1 MKKVQ
6 NSQSKSLKRILAIAL
21 FLMVST
27 LTFAQQRVTGTVKD
41 AQGEPLAGV
50 SVIEVGT
57 QNGVITDINGNY
69 TLTVKNGASLT
80 FSYVGFEPQTVKAK
94 STLNIGLIED
104 NELLSEVVVVGYGTM
119 QRKDVSSSIT
129 TVKSEDFNKGA
140 YTDPAQLLQGKVPGL
155 MITNTSDP
163 SGAGSISLRGTSSF
177 REGAMEPYYIID
189 GVPGVDL
196 SLISPDDIESID
208 VLRDATATAI
218 YGSKA
223 ANGVIIVTTKKGRKN
238 EMASVTYS
246 GYVSAS
252 QAMTLDMMDG
262 DQLRQYAKDN
272 DFQLPNDLGVNTDWQ
287 KEVLRTGI
295 AHNHNISIIGGG
307 EKSQYSASV
316 NYFKNE
322 GVIRH
327 TDRERLNARTFV
339 QTKTLNDR
347 LELSLSL
354 NGSITN
360 NNHIL
365 TGTDGA
371 SVINAMYY
379 FSPLQP
385 VTNEDGSWYDGT
397 GVTSMNYNPVA
408 MANEDRRFFKRKF
421 LQGVGKAAFTITK
434 GLVWNLT
441 LSLENQQYLFN
452 GYDTTKSQLPS
463 YASKHGMAERNSSES
478 QKRQLETYINYDKTF
493 AKKHKLALMAGYS
506 WEQGDNNDGFGMK
519 TYNFYDDQLSYY
531 NLTMGNSFN
540 INDMNQFS
548 LSTLRMISFYGRL
561 NYSFDSRYILQ
572 VTMRRDGSSAFGKNH
587 RWGNFPSASLAWRII
602 DEKFMKNQKV
612 FSDLKLRAGYGIS
625 GNSFGFNAFT
635 ANKTLGTNSWF
646 DYIDADGNVS
656 NYHLFYYL
664 RNDNPD
670 LKWEKTAMTNIGLD
684 FGFLKN
690 RLTGTIEVYDKT
702 TSDLIYSYLVSQSR
716 YEFGYMDAN
725 VGTIRNRGIELMINA
740 VPVQTKD
747 FRWNT
752 AFNIS
757 HNVNKVTKMS
767 NALHSTDYVNV
778 GNPGIGGY
786 SFSTVERV
794 QEGYPVGQF
803 FVWEW
808 AGYNE
813 AGNSLFNEYD
823 EDGNLIGTTTNPQ
836 EKDRVAKGC
845 AQPKVTFGWNNTF
858 NYKNWSLTAFI
869 QGVAGNKIFNA
880 TRAYFSSINMVTT
893 GKNVLASVA
902 TDQRFTDAAAQ
913 APSDRYLENG
923 SYVRLANLQLAY
935 DFGKIGNYINNIQ
948 IYASANNLLTITKYK
963 GIDPEVNLGGMAPGI
978 DNRETRYPHT
988 RSAMVGI
995 KVNFGG
1001 GKAKKAEAAAPQYI
1015 EKVIEK
1021 PVEVEKVVTKE
1032 VTKEVYTGNGVH
1044 VVCFAQGKYELTAE
1058 AKAELDNVKGSCD
1071 VVAYASPEGDV
1082 DANKTLSENR
1092 AKAVADY
1099 LTSKGVKVNKVAGE
1113 GAKNEASNRIAIVTV
1128 K

>member
-94 STLNIGLIED
+94 STLNIGLVED

-129 TVKSEDFNKGA
+129 TVKADDFNKGA
-140 YTDPAQLLQGKVPGL
+140 FTDPAQLLQGKVPGL

-163 SGAGSISLRGTSSF
+163 TGAGSISLRGTSSF
-177 REGAMEPYYIID
+177 REGAMEPYYVVD

-196 SLISPDDIESID
+196 SLIAPDDIESID

-223 ANGVIIVTTKKGRKN
+223 ANGVIIVTTKKGNKDDK
-238 EMASVTYS
+238 ASVTYN
-246 GYVSAS
+246 GYVQAS
-252 QAMTLDMMDG
+252 RARTLDMMDG
-262 DQLRQYAKDN
+262 EQLRQYAKDN
-272 DFQLPNDLGVNTDWQ
+272 DFQLPNDLGQNTNWQ
-287 KEVLRTGI
+287 DEVLRTGI
-295 AHNHNISIIGGG
+295 AHNHNISIVGGSG
-307 EKSQYSASV
+307 KSQYSASV

-322 GVIRH
+322 GVIRQ
-327 TDRERLNARTFV
+327 TNRERLNARTFV
-339 QTKTLNDR
+339 QTKTLNDK
-347 LELSLSL
+347 LELSLSV

-360 NNHIL
+360 NNHVL

-397 GVTSMNYNPVA
+397 GVTSMNYNPVV
-408 MANEDRRFFKRKF
+408 MLNEDRRFFKNKF
-421 LQGVGKAAFTITK
+421 LQGVGKAAWTITK

-441 LSLENQQYLFN
+441 LSLENNQYLFN

-463 YASKHGMAERNSSES
+463 FASKHGVAERNSTES
-478 QKRQLETYINYDKTF
+478 QKRQLETYVNFDKTF
-493 AKKHKLALMAGYS
+493 NKVHKLALMAGYS
-506 WEQGDNNDGFGMK
+506 WEQGDNGDGFGLSA
-519 TYNFYDDQLSYY
+519 YNFYDDALSYY
-531 NLTMGNSFN
+531 NLAMANSFN
-540 INDMNQFS
+540 INDIHSFN
-548 LSTLRMISFYGRL
+548 LSSLRMISFYGRL
-561 NYSFDSRYILQ
+561 NYSFDSRYIFQ

-587 RWGNFPSASLAWRII
+587 RWGNFPSASVAWRII

-625 GNSFGFNAFT
+625 GNSFGFDAFT
-635 ANKTLGTNSWF
+635 AIRTLGTNGWF
-646 DYIDADGNVS
+646 PYIDDSGSS
-656 NYHLFYYL
+656 NYHKFYWT
-664 RNDNPD
+664 RNENPD
-670 LKWEKTAMTNIGLD
+670 LKWEKTAMANIGLD
-684 FGFLKN
+684 FGFFNN

-702 TSDLIYSYLVSQSR
+702 TSDLIYSYPVSPNR

-725 VGTIRNRGIELMINA
+725 VGEISNRGIELTLNA
-740 VPVQTKD
+740 VPVRTKD
-747 FRWNT
+747 FTWNT
-752 AFNIS
+752 SFNIS
-757 HNVNKVTKMS
+757 HNVNKVKKMS
-767 NALHSTDYVNV
+767 NDLYSTDYVNV
-778 GNPGIGGY
+778 GNPGIGGF
-786 SFSTVERV
+786 SFNTVERI

-823 EDGNLIGTTTNPQ
+823 EEGNLIGTTTNPQ

-869 QGVAGNKIFNA
+869 QGVFGNKIFNA

-893 GKNVLASVA
+893 GKNVLASVPSE
-902 TDQRFTDAAAQ
+902 QKFTDAAAQ

-923 SYVRLANLQLAY
+923 SYLRLSNLQLAY
-935 DFGKIGNYINNIQ
+935 NFGKIGNLFDNIQ
-948 IYASANNLLTITKYK
+948 LYASANNLVTITKYK
-963 GIDPEVNLGGMAPGI
+963 GIDPEVNLGGMSPGI
-978 DNRETRYPHT
+978 DNRETRYPRT

-995 KVNFGG
+995 KINFASS
-1001 GKAKKAEAAAPQYI
+1001 KAKKAEAAAPKYI
-1015 EKVIEK
+1015 ETVVEK
-1021 PVEVEKVVTKE
+1021 PVEVVKEVTKE